1 MKFSVRYY
9 TQTGNTKKL
18 AEAVAAE
25 LGVEAMPVDI
35 ALEEETDILFLCNSV
50 YAAGMDKKVK
60 QFVKNNAKLIGTLV
74 NVSSAA
80 LLESTYKQM
89 KNVAAEA
96 GVKLSDREFHC
107 RGRFAVLHA
116 GHPDEKDL
124 KAVKTFARSFAG

>member
-1 MKFSVRYY
+1 MKFAVRYY

-18 AEAVAAE
+18 AEA
-25 LGVEAMPVDI
+25 
-35 ALEEETDILFLCNSV
+35 
-50 YAAGMDKKVK
+50 
-60 QFVKNNAKLIGTLV
+60 
-74 NVSSAA
+74 
-80 LLESTYKQM
+80 
-89 KNVAAEA
+89 VAAEA